1 MEHVKDLTDE
11 QAEKVRLWLASLE
24 MERTDRT
31 WLRPK
36 PIHQPAERTVVI
48 TKEVPRKETKADRK
62 ARDNRDRL
70 FFNAGRYSA
79 GARDKTAISAM
90 EELEREG
97 LL

>member
-1 MEHVKDLTDE
+1 MLQVPEITKDQE
-11 QAEKVRLWLASLE
+11 EKIRLWLYSLE
-24 MERTDRT
+24 MERTDKT

-36 PIHQPAERTVVI
+36 PVHQPLERTVVV

-62 ARDNRDRL
+62 AREARDRL